1 MTNSTVTAIGMLES
15 MTVKE
20 YCASNSASDRRSV
33 IKEDFKD
40 ASKGG
45 VVLKPDNTDVPNT
58 NTSSNDELNTH
69 KIDKD
74 TEAANENP
82 TDSVLIDL
90 LEYIKKI
97 HIERNA

>member
-1 MTNSTVTAIGMLES
+1 M
-15 MTVKE
+15 
-20 YCASNSASDRRSV
+20 

-74 TEAANENP
+74 TEAANDNP
-82 TDSVLIDL
+82 TESVLIDL
-90 LEYIKKI
+90 LEYIARKFTLKEM
-97 HIERNA
+97 HKLGFKHCSLLSGLRLTFFTML